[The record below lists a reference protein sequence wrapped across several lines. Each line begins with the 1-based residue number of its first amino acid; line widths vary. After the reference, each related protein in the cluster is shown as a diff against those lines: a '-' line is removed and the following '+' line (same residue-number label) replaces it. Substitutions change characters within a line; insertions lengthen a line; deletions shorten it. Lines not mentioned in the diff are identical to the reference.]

1 MKTRHTVAI
10 TLLALAT
17 GLGGVSL
24 HAQDSGEHV
33 VDRGELET
41 ATAEATT
48 PSEAQREAIRSVLER
63 SEVEEVAEDH
73 GVDLDRVKA
82 AVAALGGEELRRVHA
97 QAEKVDVALAGGDDT
112 IVISA
117 TTVII
122 ILLVLILIAV
132 A

>member
-1 MKTRHTVAI
+1 METRHTVVIA
-10 TLLALAT
+10 LLTLAT
-17 GLGGVSL
+17 SAGGAAL
-24 HAQDSGEHV
+24 DAQESADHV
-33 VDRGELET
+33 VDRQELEA

-48 PSEAQREAIRSVLER
+48 PSEARREAIRSVLER
-63 SEVEEVAEDH
+63 SEVQEVAEDH
-73 GVDLDRVKA
+73 GVDLERVTS
-82 AVAALGGEELRRVHA
+82 AVAALGGDELRRVHA
-97 QAEKVDVALAGGDDT
+97 QAEKVEVALAGGDDT

>member
-1 MKTRHTVAI
+1 MRTRHGVAI
-10 TLLALAT
+10 TVLALAM
-17 GLGGVSL
+17 GSGGGSL
-24 HAQDSGEHV
+24 HAQETGQHV
-33 VDRGELET
+33 VDRGELEA

-63 SEVEEVAEDH
+63 SAVQEVAEDH
-73 GVDLDRVKA
+73 GVDLERVEA

-97 QAEKVDVALAGGDDT
+97 QAEKVEVALAGGDDT